1 MDNSMNV
8 DSNLSY
14 NPIGQSSSTSTSVVP
29 VSSSPSN
36 NATENET
43 SISITGELVE
53 RQPHTKITI
62 EQWQHSRVHIETS
75 NPISNKAISQYLLTQ
90 FAVERENIR
99 QNIGIDT
106 YA

>member
-1 MDNSMNV
+1 MNL

-14 NPIGQSSSTSTSVVP
+14 NSIGQTSSASTSVVP
-29 VSSSPSN
+29 VNNPQSNVDKGPDSPQ
-36 NATENET
+36 A
-43 SISITGELVE
+43 ISGELVE
-53 RQPHTKITI
+53 HRRQPHTQITI